1 MTVSYSL
8 KDIDKVAEQCIEEL
22 LDRKVLA
29 IHGPMGSG
37 KTTLV
42 HSICEKKRIK
52 GQVTSPT
59 FAIIN
64 EYSSD
69 EGSIF
74 HIDLYRLK
82 DEEEAIRSGV
92 EDCLYSGNLCLVEWP
107 EKAPGIFPP
116 ETLHIHIDPIDEIH
130 RRITI
135 DS

>member
-1 MTVSYSL
+1 MTFSYSL
-8 KDIDKVAEQCIEEL
+8 EEIEQVARQCLDKL
-22 LDRKVLA
+22 RGRKVMA
-29 IHGPMGSG
+29 IHGSMGAG

-42 HSICEKKRIK
+42 HSICEKLKIK
-52 GQVTSPT
+52 GHVTSPT

-64 EYSSD
+64 EYTTD
-69 EGSIF
+69 EEAIY

-82 DEEEAIRSGV
+82 DEEEAVRSGV

-116 ETLHIHIDPIDEIH
+116 ETLHIHIDPVDETH
-130 RRITI
+130 RMITI

>member
-1 MTVSYSL
+1 MTFSYSL
-8 KDIDKVAEQCIEEL
+8 EDIENVAQQCLDKL
-22 LDRKVLA
+22 RGRKIMA
-29 IHGPMGSG
+29 IHGSMGAG

-42 HSICEKKRIK
+42 HAIGIKKRIK
-52 GQVTSPT
+52 DHVTSPT

-64 EYSSD
+64 EYRID
-69 EGSIF
+69 DGSIY

-82 DEEEAIRSGV
+82 DDEEAIRSGV

-116 ETLHIHIDPIDEIH
+116 ETLHIHIDPVVETH
-130 RRITI
+130 RMITI

>member
-1 MTVSYSL
+1 MTFSYSL
-8 KDIDKVAEQCIEEL
+8 HEIEKVAAQCIEEL
-22 LDRKVLA
+22 RGKNVMA
-29 IHGPMGSG
+29 IHGPMGAG

-42 HSICEKKRIK
+42 HSICEHKKIQ

-64 EYSSD
+64 EYRSD
-69 EGSIF
+69 NGPIF

-107 EKAPGIFPP
+107 EKAAGLFPP
-116 ETLHIHIDPIDEIH
+116 QTLHIHIDPIDEIH
-130 RRITI
+130 RKITI